1 MGGKKSVFSE
11 FCKSLGV
18 GISAVLIVAAV
29 VGVVVRLKAMVDPA
43 ERPERS
49 RGTQCGASSE
59 ERGSTC

>member
-29 VGVVVRLKAMVDPA
+29 VGVVALKAMVDPA
-43 ERPERS
+43 ERPER
-49 RGTQCGASSE
+49 
-59 ERGSTC
+59 

>member
-29 VGVVVRLKAMVDPA
+29 VGVVVRSNPDSNW
-43 ERPERS
+43 S
-49 RGTQCGASSE
+49 RAYLE
-59 ERGSTC
+59 